1 MNIKIVGH
9 EQALHLLEQSPNQL
23 YVIFISSPH
32 EHRKYAVEGSEKIAE
47 LAKECCELFFDDVT
61 FPIRNEV
68 VVQESDV
75 RKALDFAKDKT
86 DLIVTCQAGVSRSS
100 AMAYCIATELDGPV
114 LALSALNQKIHS
126 PNELVVKHGS
136 IILKI
141 PEMLDLI
148 QRWKSESISDELQ
161 GWN

>member
-9 EQALHLLEQSPNQL
+9 KQALKLLEESPNQL

-32 EHRKYAVEGSEKIAE
+32 ERRKYAVEGSERIAG

-61 FPIRNEV
+61 WPIHNEV
-68 VVQESDV
+68 VAQESDV
-75 RKALDFAKDKT
+75 KKALDFAKEKSDV
-86 DLIVTCQAGVSRSS
+86 IVTCQAGVSRSS
-100 AMAYCIATELDGPV
+100 AVAYCIATALNGPL
-114 LALSALNQKIHS
+114 LALSVLNQRIHS

-136 IILKI
+136 IILEN
-141 PEMLDLI
+141 PEMLDII
-148 QRWKSESISDELQ
+148 QRWKSETISSELQ